1 MPEEFNGTYFFPQDL
16 GRNKIKVLRPA
27 ASVYYFHH
35 RNIIC
40 PLNIINEMKRKKTEK
55 FIDGIHAV
63 YKVTANLPTM
73 DIME

>member
-1 MPEEFNGTYFFPQDL
+1 MTEEFNGTYFFPQDL
-16 GRNKIKVLRPA
+16 GGNKIKVLRPA

-40 PLNIINEMKRKKTEK
+40 PLNIINEMKKKQKK

-63 YKVTANLPTM
+63 YKVIANLHAIY
-73 DIME
+73 IMK